1 MKYIPLF
8 CLRFSVVATAGLV
21 LAACAPLPPYQTL
34 PPAPQQAQPVPPPPV
49 PEVVVR
55 PLEMPEIRDQ
65 PLQKAAPEVIAP
77 QEPTPALRPASPAV
91 LALMNRARLQADL
104 GEMDQAAASLERAIR
119 IEPQNALL
127 WLELARIKLHQG
139 NPSQAEQMALRAVRF
154 ATDDRTER
162 EAWAIVALAR
172 QSQGD
177 IAGAAEARRKAG
189 Q

>member
-1 MKYIPLF
+1 MKYI
-8 CLRFSVVATAGLV
+8 LRFTVVAAAGLV
-21 LAACAPLPPYQTL
+21 LAACAPLPTHQTL
-34 PPAPQQAQPVPPPPV
+34 PPAPQQAEPAPPPV
-49 PEVVVR
+49 PDVVVR
-55 PLEMPEIRDQ
+55 PLEMPEIHDQ
-65 PLQKAAPEVIAP
+65 PLQRAAPEVIAP

-91 LALMNRARLQADL
+91 VALVNRARLQADT

-127 WLELARIKLHQG
+127 WLELAQIKLHQG

-154 ATDDRTER
+154 ATDDRIER
-162 EAWAIVALAR
+162 EAWGIVALAR